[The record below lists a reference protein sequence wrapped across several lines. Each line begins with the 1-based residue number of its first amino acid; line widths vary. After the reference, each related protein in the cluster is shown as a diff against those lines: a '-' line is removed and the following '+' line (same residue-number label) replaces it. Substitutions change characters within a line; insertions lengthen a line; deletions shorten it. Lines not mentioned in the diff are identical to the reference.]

1 MGGTAKDILNAAL
14 HGTILAPPPASAKGR
29 RDEYRK
35 IVQSLPSRR
44 ALERSC
50 PSKEVAM
57 TDVALFLATVLIW
70 GTTWIGIAVQVHS
83 APVLLAVFHR
93 FLLAAALMLP
103 GLALLGRLHRPAAWR
118 FVLVQALCLFCLN
131 FVCLYNAARLIPSGL
146 VSVIFALASVFNA
159 VNARLFFGDRI
170 SGRVLVAA
178 GLGVGGLILLFW
190 DRLVVSF
197 DAASLHGIGWA
208 ALGTLFFS
216 LGNMAS
222 RRNGELG
229 VTPATANAWGMPM
242 GAALLAGLILLQ
254 GQGFVL
260 PREPAYW
267 LASIYLA
274 AIGSVAGFT
283 CYLLLVSRQGS
294 ARAGYATVVF
304 PVVALTLSWLYEGY
318 VWTPLAVVGLGLA
331 GLGNLVMFA
340 RGRPRPALLGRAPS

>member
-1 MGGTAKDILNAAL
+1 MIDI
-14 HGTILAPPPASAKGR
+14 
-29 RDEYRK
+29 
-35 IVQSLPSRR
+35 SL
-44 ALERSC
+44 
-50 PSKEVAM
+50 
-57 TDVALFLATVLIW
+57 FFATVLIW
-70 GTTWIGIAVQVHS
+70 GTTWIGIAIQVDS
-83 APVLLAVFHR
+83 APVLVAVFHR

-103 GLALLGRLHRPAAWR
+103 ALALMGRLRRPPAWR

-159 VNARLFFGDRI
+159 VNARIFFGDRF

-178 GLGVGGLILLFW
+178 ALGVAGLILLFW
-190 DRLVVSF
+190 DRLVISF
-197 DAASLHGIGWA
+197 DAPSLHGIGWA

-222 RRNGELG
+222 RRNGQLG
-229 VTPATANAWGMPM
+229 VTPVTANAWGMPM
-242 GAALLAGLILLQ
+242 GAALLALLILVQ

-260 PREPAYW
+260 PRQPDYW

-283 CYLLLVSRQGS
+283 CYLMLVSRQGP

-304 PVVALTLSWLYEGY
+304 PVVALTLSWLYEDY
-318 VWTPLAVVGLGLA
+318 VWTPLAVAGLGLA

-340 RGRPRPALLGRAPS
+340 PRVPHGSLQVLEERRHEA

>member
-1 MGGTAKDILNAAL
+1 MI
-14 HGTILAPPPASAKGR
+14 
-29 RDEYRK
+29 
-35 IVQSLPSRR
+35 
-44 ALERSC
+44 
-50 PSKEVAM
+50 
-57 TDVALFLATVLIW
+57 DVSLFLATVLIW
-70 GTTWIGIAVQVHS
+70 GTTWIGIAMQVDS
-83 APVLLAVFHR
+83 APVLVAVFHR
-93 FLLAAALMLP
+93 FLLASALMLP
-103 GLALLGRLHRPAAWR
+103 GLALMGRLRRPAAWR
-118 FVLVQALCLFCLN
+118 FVLVQAMCLFCLN

-159 VNARLFFGDRI
+159 VNARIFFGDRI

-178 GLGVGGLILLFW
+178 ALGVAGLILLFW

-197 DAASLHGIGWA
+197 DAPSLHGIGWA

-222 RRNGELG
+222 RRNGQLG
-229 VTPATANAWGMPM
+229 VTPVTANAWGMPM
-242 GAALLAGLILLQ
+242 GAGLLALLILLQ
-254 GQGFVL
+254 GHGFIL
-260 PREPAYW
+260 PRQPDYW

-283 CYLLLVSRQGS
+283 CYLMLVSRQGS

-318 VWTPLAVVGLGLA
+318 FWTPLAVAGLGLA

-340 RGRPRPALLGRAPS
+340 PRLPRLSPPPVEERRQKA